1 MDKLY
6 YYVLQTDRMLPKY
19 LDEAVKLAIKFLTS
33 DNVTAMAH
41 PTTAGLSSLRNDD
54 DAGEDDADDDNIDA
68 EDICNCTPEEE
79 ENSDDD
85 G

>member
-1 MDKLY
+1 
-6 YYVLQTDRMLPKY
+6 
-19 LDEAVKLAIKFLTS
+19 
-33 DNVTAMAH
+33 MAH

>member
-19 LDEAVKLAIKFLTS
+19 LDEAEKLANKFLTS
-33 DNVTAMAH
+33 DNVTAMAR
-41 PTTAGLSSLRNDD
+41 PSTAGLSSLRNYD
-54 DAGEDDADDDNIDA
+54 DAGEDDDDDDNIIDA
-68 EDICNCTPEEE
+68 EDILDGSEVEVD
-79 ENSDDD
+79 SDDD